1 MSAPLKAAAEAGESE
16 GATVGRPIVEVVD
29 EYRSKGLPLA
39 YSSALLPREYV
50 VLDAPTS
57 QDPIAVVKEIL
68 QPYQLTL
75 LEVEGLHVVT
85 RLAAER
91 SVSDRAA
98 SVPVATVDEDVLA
111 EVVVL
116 ASRYEFLRKASN
128 SKTNIS
134 QHAIQALPN
143 FGQDPVRAVQRLPG
157 TASGG
162 VSAMPHIRGA
172 DSGET
177 GIVVNGEQLL
187 DPFHFRDYQ
196 SIFSI
201 IDARAIDGLEVFTGG
216 FPAQYGDRI
225 GGLLLIDTIVPDEKR
240 ISEIGLSIFNTSLMS
255 AGTFANGDTQWLVSA
270 RRSNLDLVLGR
281 EFGRPLYADLFTV
294 LTFNISPHTKISVNG
309 LFAKNRARVV
319 ADKDIPGRERSSNKS
334 RSAQTWINWSQ
345 DWTDNLSSVTGI
357 STSANKSTRVGLI
370 DDPGK
375 MIGQV
380 ADFRD
385 FDVFGMRQD
394 WSLQTAENHRWSW
407 GADYKRLQGAYD
419 YSGAAEYFGPL
430 LSFDGI
436 SPSFTRDSDVSIDG
450 ESYAL
455 YLSDQWRL
463 TPKTVVDLG
472 LRWDKQ
478 TYTGLENDAQF
489 SPRFSLV
496 HQLGPNTDLRLSWG
510 RYYQSQGIN
519 ELQVEDGV
527 ERFFRAQR
535 SDTAIV
541 GLQHRVG
548 DQYVVRVEAYRKSLQ
563 QQRPRFE
570 NILDPLAVIP
580 ELEPGRVRIEADKGF
595 SQGIETSVVYDNDGK
610 LGWWASY
617 SLAKTSDRIAGRNVA
632 KSWDQRHAVQIG
644 LDWTSGRWEFGMAA
658 NLRSGWPT
666 TRLGIDP
673 AADSGTAAAEFGP
686 RNAQRFPNFAT
697 LDVKAAYTV
706 PLRNGSLNFFLEV
719 SNVTDRK
726 NQCCIDVN
734 VVEDIAGNLVL
745 NQKNDNWLPLF
756 PSIGIL
762 WQF

>member
-1 MSAPLKAAAEAGESE
+1 MSAPLKAAGQNSESE
-16 GATVGRPIVEVVD
+16 GALVGRPIVEVVD
-29 EYRSKGLPLA
+29 EYRSMGVPLA
-39 YSSALLPREYV
+39 YSSALLPRDYV
-50 VLDAPTS
+50 VLNAPS
-57 QDPIAVVKEIL
+57 SKEPIAIVKEIL
-68 QPYQLTL
+68 QPYQLTIR
-75 LEVEGLHVVT
+75 EVAGLHVVT
-85 RLAAER
+85 RLVSER
-91 SVSDRAA
+91 SVSNDET
-98 SVPVATVDEDVLA
+98 SEFVEVVDEDVIA

-116 ASRYEFLRKASN
+116 ASRYEFLRDAAN

-172 DSGET
+172 ESGET

-216 FPAQYGDRI
+216 FPAKYGDRI
-225 GGLLLIDTIVPDEKR
+225 GGLLLIDSLVPDEKR
-240 ISEIGLSIFNTSLMS
+240 VSEIGLSIFNTSIMS
-255 AGTFANGDTQWLVSA
+255 AGTLANGDIEWLLSA

-281 EFGRPLYADLFTV
+281 QFGRPRYTDLFTV
-294 LTFNISPHTKISVNG
+294 LGFNVSPRTKLSVNG
-309 LFAKNRARVV
+309 LFAKNTARVV
-319 ADKDIPGRERSSNKS
+319 TDRDTPERDQSSNES
-334 RSAQTWINWSQ
+334 RSAQTWINWDQ
-345 DWTDNLSSVTGI
+345 DWTDSLSSVTGI
-357 STSANKSTRVGLI
+357 SISSNESTRVGLMN
-370 DDPGK
+370 DPGK

-394 WSLQTAENHRWSW
+394 WSLDTGNDHRWSW
-407 GADYKRLQGAYD
+407 GADYKRLKGNYD
-419 YSGAAEYFGPL
+419 YSGTAQYFGPL
-430 LSFDGI
+430 LSLDGL
-436 SPSFTRDSDVSIDG
+436 SPSFIRESDISIDG

-472 LRWDKQ
+472 VRWDKQ
-478 TYTGLENDAQF
+478 TYTDLENDTQF
-489 SPRFSLV
+489 SPRFSFV
-496 HQLGPNTDLRLSWG
+496 HQLGPRTDFRLSWG
-510 RYYQSQGIN
+510 RYYQSQRIN

-548 DQYVVRVEAYRKSLQ
+548 DRYVVRVEAYRKSLQ

-570 NILDPLAVIP
+570 NLLDPLAVIP
-580 ELEPGRVRIEADKGF
+580 ELEAGRVRIDADSAFSRGF
-595 SQGIETSVVYDNDGK
+595 ETSIVYDNAGR

-617 SLAKTSDRIAGRNVA
+617 SIAKISDRIDGRNVA
-632 KSWDQRHAVQIG
+632 KSWDQRHAMQMG
-644 LDWTSGRWEFGMAA
+644 LDWTAGRWEFGLAA

-666 TRLGIDP
+666 TRLNIAPGVG
-673 AADSGTAAAEFGP
+673 SGSAVAEFGP
-686 RNAQRFPNFAT
+686 RNAERFGNFAT
-697 LDVKAAYTV
+697 LDVKVAYTV
-706 PLRNGSLNFFLEV
+706 PVRNGSLNFFLEL
-719 SNVTDRK
+719 SNATDRK
-726 NQCCIDVN
+726 NRCCIDIN
-734 VVEDIAGNLVL
+734 VIEDVEGNLVL
-745 NQKNDNWLPLF
+745 DQKTENWLPLF
-756 PSIGIL
+756 PSVGVL
-762 WQF
+762 WKF